1 MKVFV
6 LTGPTASGVT
16 SLSELLLLK
25 DGDMLTRLVSFTTR
39 KKLPQEKHGREY
51 FFISQELYVQLKVD
65 GHIAQEFSYLDHH
78 YGITY
83 AEMEEFEKSH
93 KNGLTTMGLPGIQA
107 LKQFSGENKVVSIFV
122 YRDLSAIRE
131 EIDQRDI
138 PRAEKNQRFE
148 MAKKEML
155 DIGKADYVIYNL
167 GSLNDLYQEAIQLIR
182 REINSRD

>member
-1 MKVFV
+1 MKIFV

-16 SLSELLLLK
+16 SLCELLLLK

-65 GHIAQEFSYLDHH
+65 GHIAQEFSYLDNH

-83 AEMEEFEKSH
+83 AELEEFEKSR
-93 KNGLTTMGLPGIQA
+93 KNGLAAMGVPGIQA
-107 LKQFSGENKVVSIFV
+107 LKQFKGEKNVVSIFI

-131 EIDQRDI
+131 EINQRDI
-138 PRAEKNQRFE
+138 PLAEKNQRFE
-148 MAKKEML
+148 LAKREML

-167 GSLNDLYQEAIQLIR
+167 GSLNDLYQEAIQLIH
-182 REINSRD
+182 REINNRN